1 MNEPKSQQELI
12 QLRKRARRRLV
23 GAVVIVSAA
32 TLVLWNVID
41 GQPQTEMH
49 PEKVDIVAS
58 GAVGGVRAPAPD
70 PAESLPP
77 MVPAAEPV
85 APPPGPTPVAPSPT
99 AAPAPARETR
109 VPDAAAAAVAEPVPA
124 PAPRS
129 AEPRAEPKP
138 ETSPVERKPSVR
150 PAEKPADKPA
160 EQVKE
165 KKKAD
170 PAAILNGMADADAV
184 AQKPKTDSKPAQ
196 DKSEKADKADKAKS
210 GRYLIQ
216 VAALSDPDKAAEL
229 KDKLAAAG
237 VSASVSQ
244 VNTSKGTVSRI
255 RVGPFASEAEAR
267 AALTRIQKAGMSG
280 ILVPQ

>member
-58 GAVGGVRAPAPD
+58 GAVGGVRARAPEPAPVAAVPGPGAS
-70 PAESLPP
+70 PADALPP
-77 MVPAAEPV
+77 TVPAAEPV
-85 APPPGPTPVAPSPT
+85 S
-99 AAPAPARETR
+99 PAPAT
-109 VPDAAAAAVAEPVPA
+109 PTAEPARPVPA
-124 PAPRS
+124 APE
-129 AEPRAEPKP
+129 ATAPKVAEPKP
-138 ETSPVERKPSVR
+138 VEPKGVERKPDSK
-150 PAEKPADKPA
+150 PAAKPADKPA
-160 EQVKE
+160 EPAKE
-165 KKKAD
+165 KKKPD
-170 PAAILNGMADADAV
+170 PAAILNDMADADVPAP
-184 AQKPKTDSKPAQ
+184 KPRAKADKPAQ
-196 DKSEKADKADKAKS
+196 DKPAQDKADDKSAKS

-216 VAALSDPDKAAEL
+216 VAALSDPAKAAEL
-229 KDKLAAAG
+229 KDKLAGAG

-244 VNTSKGTVSRI
+244 VSTSKGTVSRI

-267 AALTRIQKAGMSG
+267 TALTKIQKAGLSG

>member
-58 GAVGGVRAPAPD
+58 GAVGGVRAPAPA
-70 PAESLPP
+70 PAPAPAVPEPAANPADALPP
-77 MVPAAEPV
+77 TVPAAEPV
-85 APPPGPTPVAPSPT
+85 SPAPATPTADPARPAAVAP
-99 AAPAPARETR
+99 AAPAPKM
-109 VPDAAAAAVAEPVPA
+109 
-124 PAPRS
+124 
-129 AEPRAEPKP
+129 AEPKP
-138 ETSPVERKPSVR
+138 VEPKVVERKPDSK
-150 PAEKPADKPA
+150 PAAKPADKPA
-160 EQVKE
+160 EPAKE

-170 PAAILNGMADADAV
+170 PAAILNDMADADVPA
-184 AQKPKTDSKPAQ
+184 AKPKAKADKPAQ
-196 DKSEKADKADKAKS
+196 DKPAQDKADDKPAKS

-216 VAALSDPDKAAEL
+216 VAALSDPAKAAEL
-229 KDKLAAAG
+229 KDKLAGAG

-244 VNTSKGTVSRI
+244 VSTSKGTVSRI

-267 AALTRIQKAGMSG
+267 TALTKIQKAGLSG

>member
-58 GAVGGVRAPAPD
+58 GAVGGVRAPAPA
-70 PAESLPP
+70 PAPGAAVPGPVASPADALPP
-77 MVPAAEPV
+77 TVPAAEPV
-85 APPPGPTPVAPSPT
+85 S
-99 AAPAPARETR
+99 PAPAT
-109 VPDAAAAAVAEPVPA
+109 PTAEPARPA
-124 PAPRS
+124 PAAPE
-129 AEPRAEPKP
+129 ATAPKVAEPKP
-138 ETSPVERKPSVR
+138 VEPKGVERKPDSK
-150 PAEKPADKPA
+150 PAAKPADKPA
-160 EQVKE
+160 EPAKE
-165 KKKAD
+165 KKKPD
-170 PAAILNGMADADAV
+170 PAAILNDMADADVPAP
-184 AQKPKTDSKPAQ
+184 KPRAKADKPAQ
-196 DKSEKADKADKAKS
+196 DKPAQDKADDKSAKS

-216 VAALSDPDKAAEL
+216 VAALSDPAKAAEL
-229 KDKLAAAG
+229 KDKLAGAG

-244 VNTSKGTVSRI
+244 VSTSKGTVSRI

-267 AALTRIQKAGMSG
+267 TALTKIQKAGLSG